1 MAGLPLLWILT
12 ALLCMII
19 AHNQAFH
26 LAFTVIFVP
35 SCPSPFLSHTVF
47 YFSTL
52 ISVCVFH
59 LRASGHILPSQPW
72 VFQPLLSWCPT
83 LTAPSPF
90 FILFSESYWSSA
102 IKTNTRSIAF
112 APSMHSTRYHYIY
125 RNFSVV
131 MSTPELLSIFPL
143 NIDLI
148 PVRIQIII
156 ISTGMSVRSVYK
168 KSLG

>member
-1 MAGLPLLWILT
+1 
-12 ALLCMII
+12 
-19 AHNQAFH
+19 
-26 LAFTVIFVP
+26 
-35 SCPSPFLSHTVF
+35 
-47 YFSTL
+47 
-52 ISVCVFH
+52 
-59 LRASGHILPSQPW
+59 
-72 VFQPLLSWCPT
+72 
-83 LTAPSPF
+83 
-90 FILFSESYWSSA
+90 
-102 IKTNTRSIAF
+102 
-112 APSMHSTRYHYIY
+112 MHSTRYHYIY